1 LTDRSLVSFMIS
13 ISLTTIIAAVGIA
26 TLQDHT
32 ALAGTFPGPNGKIAF
47 ESTRDGNDEIYV
59 MNADG
64 TGQTRL
70 TNNAAHDF
78 RPSWSPNGSKIAFAS
93 TRDGNNEIYVMNADG
108 TGQTRL
114 TNNAAF
120 DSRPSWSPNGSKIA
134 FASTRDG
141 KDQIYVMN
149 ADGTG
154 QTRLTNNAAHDFRP
168 SWSPNGSK
176 IAFVSDRDGNFEI
189 YVMNADG
196 TGQTNLSNSF
206 PQDSEPDW
214 GTLQGIICPGP
225 GPATVGAEI
234 LPVDST
240 ALLIAGASANAYWM
254 LPTSVAVIGAIVGV
268 FLIRRVDVSR

>member
-1 LTDRSLVSFMIS
+1 MTDRSLVSFMIS

-47 ESTRDGNDEIYV
+47 ESTRDGNDE
-59 MNADG
+59 
-64 TGQTRL
+64 
-70 TNNAAHDF
+70 
-78 RPSWSPNGSKIAFAS
+78 
-93 TRDGNNEIYVMNADG
+93 
-108 TGQTRL
+108 
-114 TNNAAF
+114 
-120 DSRPSWSPNGSKIA
+120 
-134 FASTRDG
+134 
-141 KDQIYVMN
+141 IYVMN